1 MPRFE
6 KSFYQVFECTDP
18 NDYWSYDKTKV
29 LFESDNVAHA
39 HGYAYTKYNENNKSK
54 YFVIIQPYDGSC
66 RGGYGFTVEQ
76 NRKEQ
81 EMKYFI
87 FKLEWSQ
94 TDEEMVIVKA
104 ESKEKAS
111 AFLKRNKDLGPRY
124 VTYYGQQDK
133 IIEVL

>member
-6 KSFYQVFECTDP
+6 KSFYQVFECTDQ
-18 NDYWSYDKTKV
+18 NDYWSYDETKV
-29 LFESDNVAHA
+29 LFQSNDLGKAHS
-39 HGYAYTKYNENNKSK
+39 YAYNNYNNGNQTKC
-54 YFVIIQPYDGSC
+54 FVIIQPYDGSC

-76 NRKEQ
+76 NKKEQ

-94 TDEEMVIVKA
+94 TDEEMVIVKS

-111 AFLKRNKDLGPRY
+111 EFLKRNKDLGPRY

-133 IIEVL
+133 IIEVP